1 MNFIIAITL
10 LFSSVYAQND
20 TDILQYALILE
31 NLENAFYTEGMQKFG
46 KNDFVGFPLES
57 KKVYQRFFEISNHE
71 QTHVIA
77 LNSTIASTGSIPY
90 PPCEYNFEITDVKDF
105 VAKALALEKIGTSA
119 YLGQAALVS
128 ANNYKTVAVS
138 INIVEALHTSFLR
151 TLNNLS
157 GFPNSFETPLT
168 ARSVIT
174 IASSFIKSCPFDIPI
189 KPFPVLKLNKDKA
202 NVGDQLYFENSNA
215 TFCSFSYDLS
225 TVWSTV
231 SDNTTC
237 TVPESVYGDTYVHLT
252 SDNTTAIAKDTS
264 VLSGPAYISVKMSDE
279 MMRKM
284 KGSEINSSSMMLTTS
299 IFMSL
304 LFFLYL

>member
-128 ANNYKTVAVS
+128 ANN
-138 INIVEALHTSFLR
+138 
-151 TLNNLS
+151 
-157 GFPNSFETPLT
+157 
-168 ARSVIT
+168 
-174 IASSFIKSCPFDIPI
+174 
-189 KPFPVLKLNKDKA
+189 
-202 NVGDQLYFENSNA
+202 
-215 TFCSFSYDLS
+215 
-225 TVWSTV
+225 
-231 SDNTTC
+231 
-237 TVPESVYGDTYVHLT
+237 
-252 SDNTTAIAKDTS
+252 
-264 VLSGPAYISVKMSDE
+264 
-279 MMRKM
+279 
-284 KGSEINSSSMMLTTS
+284 
-299 IFMSL
+299 
-304 LFFLYL
+304 